1 MAYSLRA
8 SASRL
13 RPSTRL
19 NQSVSA
25 CSKDAVESELAIINA
40 ADSGLTRAEA
50 VCHSNCRTP
59 LTSAGS

>member
-40 ADSGLTRAEA
+40 ADSGHLKTLKF
-50 VCHSNCRTP
+50 CRVEMWR
-59 LTSAGS
+59 GSWVR